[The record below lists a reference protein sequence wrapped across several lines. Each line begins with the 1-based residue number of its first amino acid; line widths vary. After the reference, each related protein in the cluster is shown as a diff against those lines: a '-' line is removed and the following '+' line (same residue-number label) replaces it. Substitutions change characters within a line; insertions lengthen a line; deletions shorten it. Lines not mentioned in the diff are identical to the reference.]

1 MFLCKIDL
9 ALRLRLAR
17 GVMTAALVSGPLV
30 LPKVLAR
37 LFISAKSG
45 LSGLSGVI
53 AYDGFVAVALARLWT
68 IARHHEVRCYRV
80 AVAASP
86 ACWPLCST
94 A

>member
-17 GVMTAALVSGPLV
+17 GVMTAAVVSGPLV

-45 LSGLSGVI
+45 LSGVI
-53 AYDGFVAVALARLWT
+53 AYDGFVAVALARFWT

-86 ACWPLCST
+86 ACWPLCLT